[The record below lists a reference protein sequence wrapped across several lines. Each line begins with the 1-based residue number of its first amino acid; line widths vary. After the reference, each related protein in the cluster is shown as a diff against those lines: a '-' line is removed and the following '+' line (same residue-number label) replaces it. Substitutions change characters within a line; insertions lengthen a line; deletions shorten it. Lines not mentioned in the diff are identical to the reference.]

1 MKATNTFFTHKEYTT
16 HTSYLPPSLPQ
27 MLDIFSISSFKRIRD
42 CALSN
47 IGIPSDQ
54 AAICLRLAISTIA
67 HTGGTKL
74 AKSQID
80 WVKIMNDEGT
90 KQRFNNRLTE
100 LNAENTPSYS
110 PFFF

>member
-1 MKATNTFFTHKEYTT
+1 MLDFADVIGPNGFDNRNLKGVWALQWLSLFNMKATNTFFTHKEYTT

-27 MLDIFSISSFKRIRD
+27 MLDIFSISSSSFKRVRD
-42 CALSN
+42 CALSD
-47 IGIPSDQ
+47 IGILSDH

-80 WVKIMNDEGT
+80 
-90 KQRFNNRLTE
+90 
-100 LNAENTPSYS
+100 
-110 PFFF
+110 